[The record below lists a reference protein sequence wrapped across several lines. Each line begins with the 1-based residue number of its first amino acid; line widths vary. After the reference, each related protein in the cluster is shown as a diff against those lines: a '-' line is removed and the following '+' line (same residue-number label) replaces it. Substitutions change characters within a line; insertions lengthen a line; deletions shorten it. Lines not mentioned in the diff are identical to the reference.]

1 MWSIAYRVPAG
12 HRLRVEVSSSD
23 FDRYDRNLNTAEPL
37 LRGTTTVVAQQSV
50 FHDAQRPSYV
60 MLPVV
65 VTGGTLA

>member
-1 MWSIAYRVPAG
+1 
-12 HRLRVEVSSSD
+12 
-23 FDRYDRNLNTAEPL
+23 
-37 LRGTTTVVAQQSV
+37 VVAQQSV